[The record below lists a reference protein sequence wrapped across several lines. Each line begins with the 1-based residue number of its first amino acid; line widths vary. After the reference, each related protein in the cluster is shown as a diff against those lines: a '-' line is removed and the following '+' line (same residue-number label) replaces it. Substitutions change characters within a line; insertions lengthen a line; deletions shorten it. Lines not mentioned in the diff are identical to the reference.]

1 MGQGDSKARAAGGLR
16 PDGCLFLWWTQQ
28 SLSWSRKRRSRRR
41 QGCTF
46 VRKVGLM
53 IMTSLA
59 AGDAGVCW
67 RQEGCSRRRGGGHH
81 GMRHSRRGIASA
93 GLHAASASIGARA
106 PEPDERRQSYLL
118 SPGACDFL
126 LGTMAERMHNT
137 TICTNCEPAASGVA
151 SSMTV
156 EGHVEYSVGASR
168 PLRA

>member
-1 MGQGDSKARAAGGLR
+1 MPAFVGDK
-16 PDGCLFLWWTQQ
+16 
-28 SLSWSRKRRSRRR
+28 K
-41 QGCTF
+41 
-46 VRKVGLM
+46 
-53 IMTSLA
+53 
-59 AGDAGVCW
+59 DAV
-67 RQEGCSRRRGGGHH
+67 GGGEEDT
-81 GMRHSRRGIASA
+81 MACDIQEEELLPLAYMQRAPALVRELLNQTSA
-93 GLHAASASIGARA
+93 GRVISM
-106 PEPDERRQSYLL
+106 